1 MTNCSKSFCRWL
13 AASACV
19 LAFLPSPVLAD
30 DPCED
35 AKRTVRDMV
44 RSLERG
50 VAPGVIDGRFHV
62 QEISR
67 NYDRVAYRVTYQG
80 GGKVLF
86 EKRIPA
92 YDPTSVAHVSVAVA
106 ERGKALA
113 YNEAYGAGG
122 SIQCRS
128 TIFRTGGGFG
138 SRFRD

>member
-1 MTNCSKSFCRWL
+1 MLYFKSFCRRL
-13 AASACV
+13 AAAVCL

-50 VAPGVIDGRFHV
+50 VVPGVIDGRFHV

-92 YDPTSVAHVSVAVA
+92 FDPASMTHVSLAA
-106 ERGKALA
+106 PQQGKALV
-113 YNEAYGAGG
+113 YNEASGAGG
-122 SIQCRS
+122 RMQCRS
-128 TIFRTGGGFG
+128 TIFRTPSGFG
-138 SRFRD
+138 SRFRN